1 MTEYSTNLML
11 LLNDYIFLD
20 PGYILSCAIFEAA
33 QTLKSGTGGK
43 AMSDVQHQH
52 NLDALGLVMMLL
64 DRTPKGARV
73 HRARPTAS
81 HGFVQEMAEAGQ
93 RVEATSAMATAK
105 DASEIEAAK
114 QCDNDHEDQARAAPK
129 KKSSSSSSSRH
140 GVDFYFSIYCMT
152 EYLSNI
158 MILYNDYYCHAG
170 AAILH
175 EQHPGPL
182 PLRLGSTHSLRR
194 ASTKRCENDAPRL
207 KFGWSLSTHS
217 VSGKMARLCTK
228 PRRKAICSSSFALH
242 FCGTPPIHSTATAL

>member
-20 PGYILSCAIFEAA
+20 PGFILSCAIFEAA

-81 HGFVQEMAEAGQ
+81 GRSAPHGFVQEMAEAGQ

-114 QCDNDHEDQARAAPK
+114 QRDNDHEDQARAAPK
-129 KKSSSSSSSRH
+129 KNSSSSSSSRY
-140 GVDFYFSIYCMT
+140 GVDFYFSI
-152 EYLSNI
+152 
-158 MILYNDYYCHAG
+158 LYD
-170 AAILH
+170 
-175 EQHPGPL
+175 
-182 PLRLGSTHSLRR
+182 
-194 ASTKRCENDAPRL
+194 
-207 KFGWSLSTHS
+207 
-217 VSGKMARLCTK
+217 
-228 PRRKAICSSSFALH
+228 
-242 FCGTPPIHSTATAL
+242 

>member
-1 MTEYSTNLML
+1 MTEYFTKLML
-11 LLNDYIFLD
+11 FLNDYIFLD

-129 KKSSSSSSSRH
+129 KNSSSSSRKLQKIAH
-140 GVDFYFSIYCMT
+140 GSISQPRCQPS
-152 EYLSNI
+152 LP
-158 MILYNDYYCHAG
+158 AAAQG
-170 AAILH
+170 A
-175 EQHPGPL
+175 
-182 PLRLGSTHSLRR
+182 HSLLFAFR
-194 ASTKRCENDAPRL
+194 ARS
-207 KFGWSLSTHS
+207 
-217 VSGKMARLCTK
+217 ARTTSWC
-228 PRRKAICSSSFALH
+228 
-242 FCGTPPIHSTATAL
+242 